1 MSPRQLLGSLAAILI
16 VAGLVLGFKT
26 VSTDGVSCGSAF
38 SPSSAEA
45 RQADNNEEI
54 VGTLAGATPDTDADN
69 NATACDSAVGD
80 AKPLAYGGLA
90 LGAVA
95 LIASL
100 VVSSERSTRTT

>member
-1 MSPRQLLGSLAAILI
+1 MSQRQLLAALATVFIIGGLI
-16 VAGLVLGFKT
+16 FGFKT
-26 VSTDGVSCGSAF
+26 VSTDGVSCGSVL

-45 RQADNNEEI
+45 QQADNNEEI
-54 VGTLAGATPDTDADN
+54 VGTLSGATPDADTDN

-100 VVSSERSTRTT
+100 VVSTERSTRTT